1 MCALT
6 LGDRSHL
13 VIRRVGVHVSRSA
26 QGMRR
31 AVRVCVVDHGAS
43 LVLWL
48 QDVRPDGAQPVHLHA
63 GVDYLL
69 LRGAAAPH
77 SPHHPP
83 LHLHAAHVYLDSN
96 VFGATGGAQGFD

>member
-1 MCALT
+1 MCSLT

-13 VIRRVGVHVSRSA
+13 VIRRVGVRVCRSA

-48 QDVRPDGAQPVHLHA
+48 QDVRPDGAQPIHLHA

-77 SPHHPP
+77 CPHHPP
-83 LHLHAAHVYLDSN
+83 LHLHAAHVYLD
-96 VFGATGGAQGFD
+96 